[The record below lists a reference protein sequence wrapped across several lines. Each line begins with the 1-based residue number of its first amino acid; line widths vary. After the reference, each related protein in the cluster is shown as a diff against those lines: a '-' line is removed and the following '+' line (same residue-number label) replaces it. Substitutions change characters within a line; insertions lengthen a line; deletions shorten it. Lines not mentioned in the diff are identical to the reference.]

1 MYISEIKQLYPKLY
15 EEILKRSHSPEYI
28 LDGVCNNVNEAMT
41 WSSTPQGSDFWRLV
55 HQGNIEEA
63 QKMYPELFDIAENKN
78 LIEIQNGLFK
88 STI

>member
-15 EEILKRSHSPEYI
+15 EEILQNSHAPEYV
-28 LDGVCNNVNEAMT
+28 LNGVYSNVNEAMT
-41 WSSTPQGSDFWRLV
+41 WFNTPQGSDFWRLV

-63 QKMYPELFDIAENKN
+63 QKMYPELFNIAENKN

-88 STI
+88 TII

>member
-15 EEILKRSHSPEYI
+15 EEILQNSHTPEYV
-28 LDGVCNNVNEAMT
+28 LNGVYSNVNEAIT
-41 WSSTPQGSDFWRLV
+41 WVSTPQGSAFWRLV

-63 QKMYPELFDIAENKN
+63 QRMYPELFITAEGNSVK
-78 LIEIQNGLFK
+78 EIQNGLFK

>member
-15 EEILKRSHSPEYI
+15 EEILQNSHTPEYV
-28 LDGVCNNVNEAMT
+28 LNGVCNNVNDAMI
-41 WSSTPQGSDFWRLV
+41 WSNTPQGSAFWRLV

-63 QKMYPELFDIAENKN
+63 QRMYPELFVQLEKDDVQ
-78 LIEIQNGLFK
+78 EIQNGLFK

>member
-1 MYISEIKQLYPKLY
+1 MYIREIKQLYPKLY
-15 EEILKRSHSPEYI
+15 EEILQNSHTPEYV
-28 LDGVCNNVNEAMT
+28 LNDVYSNVNEAIT
-41 WSSTPQGSDFWRLV
+41 WVSTPQGSAFWKLV

-63 QKMYPELFDIAENKN
+63 QKMYPELFNIAENKN

>member
-15 EEILKRSHSPEYI
+15 EEILQNSHTPEYV
-28 LDGVCNNVNEAMT
+28 LNGVYGDVIEAIT
-41 WSSTPQGSDFWRLV
+41 WYNTPQGSAFWRLV

-63 QKMYPELFDIAENKN
+63 QKMYPELFNIAENKN